1 MCALRTHLEAGGNS
15 SCSDPVACWWDLESE
30 DPTLK
35 PGASPLLC
43 DLWKSPCPS
52 ESCFLKMSSSLF
64 SSISHNLF
72 PDSVSQDKPCHETE
86 AFLLPLFN
94 ESMHPTMAASSP
106 DELGLM
112 WLLIKLW
119 LNAVAVD
126 GVFFNSIM
134 VIHGETANNIALF
147 LIGPC

>member
-1 MCALRTHLEAGGNS
+1 MWTLRNHVEARRNY

-30 DPTLK
+30 DQFWNMVLLTCCVTF
-35 PGASPLLC
+35 GNPL
-43 DLWKSPCPS
+43 PS
-52 ESCFLKMSSSLF
+52 EPCFLKMSNSSL

-72 PDSVSQDKPCHETE
+72 PHSLSQDKQVMKQG
-86 AFLLPLFN
+86 FLLPLLN
-94 ESMHPTMAASSP
+94 EPTRPTMAASSP

-112 WLLIKLW
+112 WLLIKW
-119 LNAVAVD
+119 LNAVTVD

-134 VIHGETANNIALF
+134 VIHGETANNITLF

>member
-1 MCALRTHLEAGGNS
+1 MWTLRNHVEARRNY

-30 DPTLK
+30 DPILK
-35 PGASPLLC
+35 HGASYLLC
-43 DLWKSPCPS
+43 NLWKSPYPS
-52 ESCFLKMSSSLF
+52 EPCFLKMSNSSL

-72 PDSVSQDKPCHETE
+72 PHNLSQDKPSHETE
-86 AFLLPLFN
+86 AFLLPLLN
-94 ESMHPTMAASSP
+94 EPTRPTMAVSSP

-119 LNAVAVD
+119 LNAVTVD

-134 VIHGETANNIALF
+134 VIHGETANNITLF

>member
-1 MCALRTHLEAGGNS
+1 MWTLRNHVEARRNY

-30 DPTLK
+30 DPILK
-35 PGASPLLC
+35 HGASYLLC
-43 DLWKSPCPS
+43 NLWKSPYPS
-52 ESCFLKMSSSLF
+52 EPCFLKMSNSSL

-72 PDSVSQDKPCHETE
+72 PHSLSQDKPSHETE
-86 AFLLPLFN
+86 AFLLPLLN
-94 ESMHPTMAASSP
+94 EPTRPTMAASSP

-119 LNAVAVD
+119 LNAVTVD

-134 VIHGETANNIALF
+134 VIHGETANNITLF